1 MRGSAARHFS
11 LLFAAAALL
20 ALPQAALA
28 QRATVADTGRF
39 VVDTAEVIEP
49 QTRARIEEWLKQ
61 LEAKTTA
68 QVKIL
73 TVKSLGDEDVF
84 SFSQRHFDLWK
95 LGKKGQENGA
105 LIVFSLEPH
114 RVRIHTGYGLEG
126 ALPDSWC
133 GTLSRD
139 IANRFFKAGNYSAGL
154 EQLAAAVVNKVADE
168 YHVAILGVPAVRH
181 QGPVELSWGGLFCIL
196 FFLVIFIPSLMAL
209 VVYLSKREGR
219 ENWRRGRHR
228 PASWGSS
235 WQSLFPPGGSSW
247 TSSSGGGFGGGFG
260 GGGSFGGGGAFGG
273 GGSSGGGGGGAS
285 W

>member
-1 MRGSAARHFS
+1 MRGSVAPLISR
-11 LLFAAAALL
+11 LFVVAAAFAMP
-20 ALPQAALA
+20 LPALA
-28 QRATVADTGRF
+28 QTTTVSDTGRF
-39 VVDTAEVIEP
+39 VIDKAEVIKP
-49 QTRARIEEWLKQ
+49 QTRVQIEEWLKQ
-61 LEAKTTA
+61 LESKTTA

-73 TVKSLGDEDVF
+73 TVKSLGEEDVF
-84 SFSQRHFDLWK
+84 RFSQRHFDLWK
-95 LGKKGQENGA
+95 LGKKGKDNGA

-168 YHVAILGVPAVRH
+168 YQVAIIGVPAVRH
-181 QGPVELSWGGLFCIL
+181 QAPAEFSWAGMLCALI
-196 FFLVIFIPSLMAL
+196 FLVILIPSLLAL
-209 VVYLSKREGR
+209 IAYLSTREG
-219 ENWRRGRHR
+219 EETWGRGRR
-228 PASWGSS
+228 RQTTWGSA
-235 WQSLFPPGGSSW
+235 WQDLFPSGGSTW

-260 GGGSFGGGGAFGG
+260 GGGGSFGG
-273 GGSSGGGGGGAS
+273 GGSSGGGGGGAG

>member
-1 MRGSAARHFS
+1 MRHCS
-11 LLFAAAALL
+11 LLLVAAGLF
-20 ALPQAALA
+20 ALPQPTFA
-28 QRATVADTGRF
+28 QTTIADTGQF
-39 VVDTAEVIEP
+39 VVDKADVIEP
-49 QTRARIEEWLKQ
+49 QTRAKIEDWLRR
-61 LEAKTTA
+61 LESKTTA

-73 TVKSLGDEDVF
+73 TVKSLGEEDVF

-95 LGKKGQENGA
+95 LGKKGKDNGA

-181 QGPVELSWGGLFCIL
+181 PGPVELSWSGLFCIL
-196 FFLVIFIPSLMAL
+196 FFLVIFIPSLLAL

-219 ENWRRGRHR
+219 ENWRSARRE

-235 WQSLFPPGGSSW
+235 WQNLFPPGGSTW

-260 GGGSFGGGGAFGG
+260 GGGGSFGG
-273 GGSSGGGGGGAS
+273 GGSSGGGGGGAG

>member
-1 MRGSAARHFS
+1 MRGSALRLFS
-11 LLFAAAALL
+11 LLLVAGLIF
-20 ALPQAALA
+20 ALPRPAFA
-28 QRATVADTGRF
+28 QTTVADTGQF
-39 VVDTAEVIEP
+39 VVDKADVIEP
-49 QTRARIEEWLKQ
+49 QTRVRIEEWLKQ
-61 LEAKTTA
+61 LESKTTA

-95 LGKKGQENGA
+95 LGKKGKDNGA

-168 YHVAILGVPAVRH
+168 YQVAIIGVPAVRH
-181 QGPVELSWGGLFCIL
+181 QAPAEFSWGGLLCALI
-196 FFLVIFIPSLMAL
+196 FLAIFIPSLLAL
-209 VVYLSKREGR
+209 IAYLSTREG
-219 ENWRRGRHR
+219 EETWGRGRR
-228 PASWGSS
+228 RQKGWGSA
-235 WQSLFPPGGSSW
+235 WLDLFPSGGSTW

-260 GGGSFGGGGAFGG
+260 GGGGSFGG
-273 GGSSGGGGGGAS
+273 GGSSGGGGGGAG